1 MSVRFVSKTVGA
13 ELPSNPPVTICGDDA
28 EMPQGGKIII
38 PKNLSKTKE
47 NYLVSSLKCEF

>member
-1 MSVRFVSKTVGA
+1 MSVRFVSKTVSA